1 MRHLP
6 TNFLSARAGRDARRV
21 LGRKAIAG
29 VLGGSMLIALLA
41 GCAQKDP
48 QSSAQ
53 SASTFID
60 VIPVPR
66 EVTRTQG
73 EFTVTARTKIVATG
87 DAQSAQVAQYFTDL
101 LQRTRGIELS
111 AAAASQRPAADAIE
125 FQLEAGGSVPGAEDY
140 SLVVSPQRVVVSSR
154 SSRGLFYGAVTL
166 WQLLTADPAAA
177 NAITVPAVTIHDS
190 PRFRWR
196 GLMLDS
202 ARHYQ
207 SPQFVKHFID
217 WMALHKLNVL
227 HWHLTDDQAWRLEI
241 KKYPKLTQIGAWRVP
256 AGAAAAVDIDP
267 ATGKPRLYGGFYSQ
281 DDVRDIVAYAA
292 TRHITIVPEIE
303 TPGHASAA
311 VAAYPQLGVTGKSGP
326 VPADWGIYDT
336 LYNVDDST
344 FAFLE
349 DVLTEVMAL
358 FPGEYIH
365 MGGDEAVKDQ
375 WHDSPKIQAQ
385 MRKLGIKDEHA
396 LQSYFVQRIGE
407 FLTAHDRKLIGWD
420 EILEG
425 GLAPDA
431 TVMSWRGL
439 EGAEAAAKAG
449 HDTVLSPW
457 PTLYFDN
464 RQINDDQPGR
474 GRLITVEDVYR
485 FNPAPASIPPA
496 QREHILGV
504 QANLWT
510 EHMRSEARVEY
521 MAFPRAAALA
531 EVAWS
536 SESKIDWP
544 DFEKRLPAQLARY
557 DMLGIRHAP
566 LALSSGSSLTA
577 QASRP
582 SARTSHQL
590 ELCTDKLPLSL
601 EDDAPLTGK
610 RAVFM
615 VDVMEPCWIWRG
627 ADLGGIDAIE
637 ASVGQVPFNFQI
649 GKDEHSIPLPKPRS
663 AAGELDVFLDS
674 CTGTKIASMPLAP
687 ALSNS
692 EITTLPAVHID
703 SPGGTHDL
711 CFLFTRRAVDPIWTV
726 DRVELVRR

>member
-1 MRHLP
+1 MHMRVMG
-6 TNFLSARAGRDARRV
+6 NSAPARLLV
-21 LGRKAIAG
+21 GLLLICAIAG
-29 VLGGSMLIALLA
+29 
-41 GCAQKDP
+41 CARKD
-48 QSSAQ
+48 AQ
-53 SASTFID
+53 PSTPAASVN
-60 VIPVPR
+60 VIPEPR
-66 EVTRTQG
+66 EVTRTEG
-73 EFTVTARTKIVATG
+73 AFTVTAGTKIVAND
-87 DAQSAQVAQYFTDL
+87 DAQSARIVQYFTDL
-101 LQRTRGIELS
+101 LQRTRGLQLS
-111 AAAASQRPAADAIE
+111 SADAQSSDDVIE
-125 FQLEAGGSVPGAEDY
+125 FRLEAGGSAPEAEDY
-140 SLVVSPQRVVVSSR
+140 SLVVSPRRVVVSSG
-154 SSRGLFYGAVTL
+154 SSRGLFHGAVTL
-166 WQLLTADPAAA
+166 WQLLTADPAASKSIA
-177 NAITVPAVTIHDS
+177 VPAVTIHDS

-207 SPQFVKHFID
+207 SPQFVKQFID

-241 KKYPKLTQIGAWRVP
+241 RKYPKLTQIGAWRVP
-256 AGAAAAVDIDP
+256 AGAAAAADIDP

-292 TRHITIVPEIE
+292 QRYITIVPEIE

-349 DVLTEVMAL
+349 DVLTEVMEL
-358 FPGEYIH
+358 FPGQYIH

-375 WHDSPKIQAQ
+375 WHDSPKVQAQ

-396 LQSYFVQRIGE
+396 LQSYFVQRIGR
-407 FLTAHDRKLIGWD
+407 FLAAHDRKLIGWD

-464 RQINDDQPGR
+464 RQIDDDQPGR

-485 FNPAPASIPPA
+485 FDPAPASIPVE
-496 QREHILGV
+496 QRAHILGL
-504 QANLWT
+504 QANLWA

-536 SESKIDWP
+536 PAAKIDWP

-566 LALSSGSSLTA
+566 LAVSSDLA
-577 QASRP
+577 QV
-582 SARTSHQL
+582 SATSRTSHQL

-627 ADLGGIDAIE
+627 AQLTGIDAIQ

-649 GKDEHSIPLPKPRS
+649 GKDVNSIPLPPPQT

-674 CTGTKIASMPLAP
+674 CAGTRIASMPLAP
-687 ALSNS
+687 ALGNP
-692 EITTLPAVHID
+692 EITALPAADIE

-711 CFLFTRRAVDPIWTV
+711 CFVFTRRSVDPIWTV
-726 DRVELVRR
+726 DRVQLVGR